1 MAPETLSLY
10 RNRAAARQHAIRDN
24 QPLDFFAMQ
33 HNLLRMNIA
42 CQPEQSAAERL
53 KPQRVAAHGALT
65 VEFRAGRTR
74 LTRLFQEG
82 AAKIRLPRVD
92 HDPLDAVLI
101 NTAGGLTGNDRVR
114 WEVEVGR
121 NASAVV
127 TTQASEKVYRASS
140 GHAEVL
146 ARLAVAKSGRL
157 AWLPQETIMFDRAA
171 FRRRLD
177 VDLSD
182 GASALIAEA
191 TVFGRSAMGETV
203 EQGEF
208 RDRWRV
214 SAGGRLVHAEDFSI
228 GPEVSARL
236 RGRAVL
242 DGAAAM
248 ATVLL
253 VSNDAETWLDSV
265 REIVGEEGGASAW
278 SVGGTGKLLAR
289 LHAGDGYRLRKRLVP
304 LLGLLNEQAGLPKCW
319 SL

>member
-1 MAPETLSLY
+1 
-10 RNRAAARQHAIRDN
+10 
-24 QPLDFFAMQ
+24 
-33 HNLLRMNIA
+33 MNVA
-42 CQPEQSAAERL
+42 FQPEQSADERL

-65 VEFRAGRTR
+65 VECRAGRTR
-74 LTRLFQEG
+74 LARLFQEG
-82 AAKIRLPRVD
+82 AAKIRLPRAER
-92 HDPLDAVLI
+92 DPLEAVLI

-114 WEVEVGR
+114 WDVDVGPG
-121 NASAVV
+121 ASAVV

-140 GHAEVL
+140 DHAEVL
-146 ARLAVAKSGRL
+146 ARLAVAESGRL
-157 AWLPQETIMFDRAA
+157 AWLPQETIVFDRAA

-177 VDLSD
+177 VDLAD

-203 EQGEF
+203 THGEF

-214 SAGGRLVHAEDFSI
+214 SAKGRLVHAEDFAI

-236 RGRAVL
+236 QGRAVL
-242 DGAAAM
+242 GGAAAM
-248 ATVLL
+248 VTVLL
-253 VSNDAETWLDSV
+253 VADDAETWLDAV
-265 REIVGEEGGASAW
+265 REIIADEGGASAW

-304 LLGLLNEQAGLPKCW
+304 LLGLLNRQAGLPKCW

>member
-1 MAPETLSLY
+1 MNVAY
-10 RNRAAARQHAIRDN
+10 
-24 QPLDFFAMQ
+24 QPA
-33 HNLLRMNIA
+33 
-42 CQPEQSAAERL
+42 QSVEDRL

-65 VEFRAGRTR
+65 VECRAGRTR
-74 LTRLFQEG
+74 LARLFQEG
-82 AAKIRLPRVD
+82 AAKIRLPRTQ
-92 HDPLDAVLI
+92 HDPLEAILI

-114 WEVEVGR
+114 WDVEIAPG
-121 NASAVV
+121 ASAVV
-127 TTQASEKVYRASS
+127 TTQASEKVYRSTS
-140 GHAEVL
+140 GYAEVL
-146 ARLAVAKSGRL
+146 ARLGVAAGGRL

-177 VDLSD
+177 VDLAA

-214 SAGGRLVHAEDFSI
+214 RVGGRLIHAEEFAI
-228 GPEVSARL
+228 GPDVSATL
-236 RGRAVL
+236 KGSAVL
-242 DGAAAM
+242 GGAVAM

-253 VSNDAETWLDSV
+253 VSDDAASWLEPA
-265 REIVGEEGGASAW
+265 RTIIGAGGGASAW

-289 LHAGDGYRLRKRLVP
+289 LHAVDGYQLRKRLMQ
-304 LLGLLNEQAGLPKCW
+304 LLALLNGQAGLPKCW